1 MLNQAQKKE
10 PLLEKMQNFE
20 DACKKADLK
29 ITHQRLEI
37 FRQLAVS
44 DDHPSA
50 ETIYKRLQKKL
61 PTISLDTIYRTL
73 ATFEKQKLVIRVHT
87 LESQA
92 RFEIESGKHHHL
104 ICSSC
109 GKITDFIWP
118 TFDSSDLPPEID
130 KWGAINKRNA
140 TLHGI
145 CSACAEK

>member
-1 MLNQAQKKE
+1 MVKQTQKKV
-10 PLLEKMQNFE
+10 PLSEKMKNFE
-20 DACKKADLK
+20 EACKKANLK
-29 ITHQRLEI
+29 ITHQRMEI
-37 FRQLAVS
+37 FRELAES
-44 DDHPSA
+44 NEHPSA
-50 ETIYKRLQKKL
+50 ETIYKGLQKKL

-73 ATFEKQKLVIRVHT
+73 ATLEKQRLIIRVHT

-109 GKITDFIWP
+109 GKITDFLWE
-118 TFDSSDLPPEID
+118 TFDSSDLPAD
-130 KWGAINKRNA
+130 VQKWGAINNRNA